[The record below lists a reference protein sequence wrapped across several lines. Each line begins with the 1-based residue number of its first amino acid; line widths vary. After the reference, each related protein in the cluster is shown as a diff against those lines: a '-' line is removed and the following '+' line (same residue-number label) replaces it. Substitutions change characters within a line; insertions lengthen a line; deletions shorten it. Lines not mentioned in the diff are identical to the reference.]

1 MAYQAILRVYK
12 GFSGGGWP
20 RASRGVRDVVR
31 VADMGGRTAPLRSP
45 YKPGQVPHSAHT
57 RLKSQQAA
65 FPLGEEVRISRLGLK
80 PAPPSEKADIG
91 STENSTDIRRIKTS
105 WLRPGAHAPSTCAV
119 SAEKS
124 APLAHSPMYF
134 FYRNYWFQTKNA
146 LSDFLGAQGFRT
158 ALPGH
163 QSIGA
168 VGGRQLVV
176 HFSAIPPSER
186 PGIATSL
193 AI

>member
-1 MAYQAILRVYK
+1 
-12 GFSGGGWP
+12 
-20 RASRGVRDVVR
+20 
-31 VADMGGRTAPLRSP
+31 MGGRTNPPRSP
-45 YKPGQVPHSAHT
+45 YKLSQVPHGAHG
-57 RLKSQQAA
+57 RFKSQKAA

-80 PAPPSEKADIG
+80 PAPRSEKADIG

-105 WLRPGAHAPSTCAV
+105 WLRPGAHAPSTCAI
-119 SAEKS
+119 SAENP

-134 FYRNYWFQTKNA
+134 FYRNYWFQSKNA
-146 LSDFLGAQGFRT
+146 LGDFLGAQGSGT

-163 QSIGA
+163 KSIGA
-168 VGGRQLVV
+168 VGGRYLVA

-186 PGIATSL
+186 PWIATSL

>member
-1 MAYQAILRVYK
+1 M

-20 RASRGVRDVVR
+20 RAWGGVR
-31 VADMGGRTAPLRSP
+31 VADMGGRTTPPRSP
-45 YKPGQVPHSAHT
+45 YKPSQVPHGAQG
-57 RLKSQQAA
+57 LEKSQKAA

-80 PAPPSEKADIG
+80 PAPRSEKAEIG
-91 STENSTDIRRIKTS
+91 STEKSTDIRRKKTC
-105 WLRPGAHAPSTCAV
+105 WLRPGAHAPSTCAS

-163 QSIGA
+163 KSIGA
-168 VGGRQLVV
+168 VGGGCLVV
-176 HFSAIPPSER
+176 HFSAMPSSER
-186 PGIATSL
+186 PGIAASL

>member
-1 MAYQAILRVYK
+1 M
-12 GFSGGGWP
+12 
-20 RASRGVRDVVR
+20 R
-31 VADMGGRTAPLRSP
+31 VADTGGRTNPPRSP
-45 YKPGQVPHSAHT
+45 YKLSQVPHGAHG
-57 RLKSQQAA
+57 RFKSQKAT

-80 PAPPSEKADIG
+80 PAPRSEKADIG

-105 WLRPGAHAPSTCAV
+105 WLRPGAHAPSTCAI
-119 SAEKS
+119 SAENP
-124 APLAHSPMYF
+124 APLAHSPMHF

-146 LSDFLGAQGFRT
+146 LSDFLGAQGSGT

-163 QSIGA
+163 KAIGA
-168 VGGRQLVV
+168 VGGRYLVV

-186 PGIATSL
+186 PGIATCL

>member
-1 MAYQAILRVYK
+1 M

-20 RASRGVRDVVR
+20 RAWRAVR
-31 VADMGGRTAPLRSP
+31 VADMGGRTTPPRSP
-45 YKPGQVPHSAHT
+45 YKPSQVPHSAQG
-57 RLKSQQAA
+57 RLKSQKAS

-80 PAPPSEKADIG
+80 PAPRSEKAYIG
-91 STENSTDIRRIKTS
+91 STEKSTDIRNIASS
-105 WLRPGAHAPSTCAV
+105 WLRPGARPPPAYAI
-119 SAEKS
+119 SAQNS
-124 APLAHSPMYF
+124 LPLAHSPMYF

-163 QSIGA
+163 KSIGA
-168 VGGRQLVV
+168 VGGRYLVV
-176 HFSAIPPSER
+176 HFSAIPPSKR
-186 PGIATSL
+186 PGIAASL